1 VDHIIRKPG
10 DEFLMSDPPN
20 PSLFLELSEGDN
32 SPVSAGVPRG
42 KQRQQGFA
50 EPSRE
55 GDDDIE
61 DLL

>member
-1 VDHIIRKPG
+1 
-10 DEFLMSDPPN
+10 MSDPPN